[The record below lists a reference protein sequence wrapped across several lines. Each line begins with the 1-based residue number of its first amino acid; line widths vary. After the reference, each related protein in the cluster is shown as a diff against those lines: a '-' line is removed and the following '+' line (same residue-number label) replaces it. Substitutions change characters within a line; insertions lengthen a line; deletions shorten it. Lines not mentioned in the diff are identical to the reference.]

1 MQGKVKNLSLII
13 HQLNLIKRDITTH
26 IFLYEAI
33 PLWIL
38 FNNTQ
43 YWQVKKKTLVVKEK
57 LQEPEVEK
65 LSHFYMTLEWH
76 LRKQKNKEKTHAFC
90 RNKKKTNGLDD
101 GGKKRK
107 HTLQRAGIHEYIIIL
122 SVTFWISVTFYL
134 IHEFINIIFSHH
146 IVYLYES
153 HTSNCTSTVAY
164 CISRIEGG

>member
-13 HQLNLIKRDITTH
+13 HHLNLIKRDITTH

-65 LSHFYMTLEWH
+65 LSHFYMTLE
-76 LRKQKNKEKTHAFC
+76 
-90 RNKKKTNGLDD
+90 
-101 GGKKRK
+101 
-107 HTLQRAGIHEYIIIL
+107 
-122 SVTFWISVTFYL
+122 
-134 IHEFINIIFSHH
+134 
-146 IVYLYES
+146 
-153 HTSNCTSTVAY
+153 
-164 CISRIEGG
+164 